1 MKNKSIYVCS
11 ACGGSQSK
19 WFGRCPLC
27 GEWNTAAEE
36 LSRPPTLREETLG
49 KEKTS
54 SKPQVLRDVSSTES
68 QRYSSGFAEANRVLG
83 GGVLPGSAILL
94 GGEPGIGKSTLLLQI
109 ADRIASEYGG
119 VLYISGEESPSQIK
133 LRAERIAS
141 LPPELYVKS
150 ENRVE
155 EMIADIR
162 SMRPFLAIVD
172 SIQTT
177 MWSELSSAPGSV
189 GQVRDCTA
197 LLVQLAKETNTAII
211 LVGHVTKEGNIAGP
225 RMMEHLVDV
234 VLYFEGDRHHH
245 YRLLRGAKNRFGATH
260 EIGVFEMT
268 GSGLIEVVNPAGA
281 FAGASGERPPGSAV
295 TVAMEGARPL
305 LIEVQALAAPYHGYG
320 FPRRAVSGVDAN
332 RLAMILA
339 VLEKRLQ
346 IPLGQRDIFVNVTGG
361 ITIDEP
367 AGDLGIAIAILS
379 SFFDISLP
387 SQYILYGEIGL
398 SGELRPVRGAWQRIL
413 EARQLG
419 YNYGMIPE
427 GNGRELT
434 RQGIALEGIRQV
446 KAVEQAKEAFFPSL

>member
-1 MKNKSIYVCS
+1 
-11 ACGGSQSK
+11 
-19 WFGRCPLC
+19 
-27 GEWNTAAEE
+27 
-36 LSRPPTLREETLG
+36 
-49 KEKTS
+49 
-54 SKPQVLRDVSSTES
+54 
-68 QRYSSGFAEANRVLG
+68 
-83 GGVLPGSAILL
+83 
-94 GGEPGIGKSTLLLQI
+94 
-109 ADRIASEYGG
+109 
-119 VLYISGEESPSQIK
+119 VLYVSGEESFNQTR
-133 LRAERIAS
+133 LRAERLNALHPNLLLLTETSVGAIAKHARQGD
-141 LPPELYVKS
+141 YRFV
-150 ENRVE
+150 V
-155 EMIADIR
+155 I
-162 SMRPFLAIVD
+162 D
-172 SIQTT
+172 SIQAVYT
-177 MWSELSSAPGSV
+177 SQLPAAPGSV

-268 GSGLIEVVNPAGA
+268 GSGLIEVANPASV

-320 FPRRAVSGVDAN
+320 FPRRAVSGVDPN

-346 IPLGQRDIFVNVTGG
+346 IPLGQRDIFVNVAGG
-361 ITIDEP
+361 ISIDEP
-367 AGDLGIAIAILS
+367 AGDLGIAVAILS

-387 SQYILYGEIGL
+387 LQYILYGEIGL
-398 SGELRPVRGAWQRIL
+398 SGEVRPVRGAWQRIL

-419 YNYGMIPE
+419 YNLGMIPE

-446 KAVEQAKEAFFPSL
+446 RAVEQAKEVFFSSL